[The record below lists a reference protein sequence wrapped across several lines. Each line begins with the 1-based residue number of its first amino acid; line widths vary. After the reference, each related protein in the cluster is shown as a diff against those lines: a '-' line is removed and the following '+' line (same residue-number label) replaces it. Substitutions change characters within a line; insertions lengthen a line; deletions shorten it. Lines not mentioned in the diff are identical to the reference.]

1 MFLALARVAAPRPIS
16 IGGGQFRAYMCQ
28 MRIPF
33 FNSKSKDNSG
43 EVIAPTGPEPKKI
56 EIFMRPTCSYSRRAI
71 KLLESKG
78 VAFTEINIAN
88 DPEKKQEMIARTG
101 GRSTVPQIFVDG
113 FHIGNA
119 TEIAELDAKGELNRV
134 LGLGR

>member
-1 MFLALARVAAPRPIS
+1 
-16 IGGGQFRAYMCQ
+16 MCR

-33 FNSKSKDNSG
+33 FKSKDVVSKDVAPPA
-43 EVIAPTGPEPKKI
+43 VIHPKKI

-78 VAFTEINIAN
+78 VPFTEINIAG
-88 DPEKKQEMIARTG
+88 DSEKRQEMITRSG

-113 FHIGNA
+113 VLIGNSN
-119 TEIAELDAKGELNRV
+119 EIAELDAKGELDTT
-134 LGLGR
+134 LGLAR

>member
-1 MFLALARVAAPRPIS
+1 
-16 IGGGQFRAYMCQ
+16 MCR

-33 FNSKSKDNSG
+33 FRSKSAASKDVTSPA
-43 EVIAPTGPEPKKI
+43 ITGPKKI

-88 DPEKKQEMIARTG
+88 DPEKRQEMITRSG

-113 FHIGNA
+113 VHIGNS
-119 TEIAELDAKGELNRV
+119 TELAALDAKNELNIV
-134 LGLGR
+134 LGLAR